1 MMPAR
6 TLAAMTVDLN
16 FITVSFLCGL
26 GERPAADWSKSLRAA
41 YFPIRRRAVYETA
54 HFDEMPIFRDQFADA
69 EQWFFRQSQMD

>member
-26 GERPAADWSKSLRAA
+26 GGQTGGGLVEILGAPLVS
-41 YFPIRRRAVYETA
+41 P
-54 HFDEMPIFRDQFADA
+54 
-69 EQWFFRQSQMD
+69 